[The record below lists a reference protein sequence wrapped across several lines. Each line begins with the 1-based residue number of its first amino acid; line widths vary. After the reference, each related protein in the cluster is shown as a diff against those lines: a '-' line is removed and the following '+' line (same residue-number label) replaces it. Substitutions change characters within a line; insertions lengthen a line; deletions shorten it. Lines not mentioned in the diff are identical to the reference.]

1 MIDVQINNEFGQ
13 IIELIKSQYINT
25 SVYKPLSGGSYIDL
39 LAELRSPRK
48 GLINI
53 KNTKIQ
59 KIKNVFYGIM
69 LDITIFQKNIQKEFK
84 KMTKKWLK
92 NLIMVELNFL

>member
-1 MIDVQINNEFGQ
+1 MIDVWINNEFGQ

-25 SVYKPLSGGSYIDL
+25 SVYKPLSGSSYIDL

-48 GLINI
+48 ALINI
-53 KNTKIQ
+53 KNIKIQ

-69 LDITIFQKNIQKEFK
+69 LDIIIFQKNIQKEFK